1 MANDGNPKSYDSG
14 ELETAP
20 GEYGVTSGMV
30 AECVDDD
37 ALLIR
42 AHHQIG
48 LWEFD
53 TELPSMTAVQN
64 LFHELISAHGSPMLK
79 DRVIAALVEAF
90 DMELGGKRA
99 LASTW
104 TEIFKQ
110 VASDRA
116 QEARENRGHGD
127 ENTPLTAEEK
137 MALRVALW
145 PSICELAEAPDLM
158 KRIVQQVHAMG
169 VVNEVELIQL
179 TYLAATSRVLR
190 NPINLLAKGASSSGK
205 SFTTTKTLEL
215 IGPAFVNYLTSSSA
229 LYLVYDTRPLS
240 HTVLVIFEANQLQG
254 DDNSVFAMLLRTLI
268 SEGRVVHQTTVEDPD
283 SPSGRRVERIVR
295 EGPISLIV
303 TTTGELH
310 AENETRMLSFY
321 VSESREQ
328 TRGVIASL
336 AARAAGSSTASN
348 DFAVWHDFQSW
359 IGYGPTDAVIP
370 FAAQIAEQIPP
381 SMVRFRRDV
390 DSLFA
395 CIKASAILHQAQRKI
410 LPDGRVV
417 ATVADY
423 VVAYPI
429 FSRVMAQTSGH
440 GVTDSVRA
448 VVDLIAALAN
458 PAAARPSSG
467 RFNRAGTSDAG
478 AEVVLSCQQI
488 GTATGIGKTSAQRAV
503 RAAIEQGFLINNETK
518 PGKPFRLV
526 LKQRADEAASALLPN
541 PDSINPEVVTA

>member
-1 MANDGNPKSYDSG
+1 
-14 ELETAP
+14 L
-20 GEYGVTSGMV
+20 
-30 AECVDDD
+30 
-37 ALLIR
+37 
-42 AHHQIG
+42 
-48 LWEFD
+48 
-53 TELPSMTAVQN
+53 TAVQN

-79 DRVIAALVEAF
+79 DRVIAAIVAAF
-90 DMELGGKRA
+90 DKELGGKRA
-99 LASTW
+99 LAKTW

-110 VASDRA
+110 VASDHA
-116 QEARENRGHGD
+116 QEARENRGHAD
-127 ENTPLTAEEK
+127 NDTPLTAGEK
-137 MALRVALW
+137 AALRLALW
-145 PSICELAEAPDLM
+145 PFICELAESPDLM
-158 KRIVQQVHAMG
+158 QRIVQQVHAMG

-215 IGPAFVNYLTSSSA
+215 IGTAFVNYLTSSSA
-229 LYLVYDTRPLS
+229 LSLVYDTRPLS
-240 HTVLVIFEANQLQG
+240 NTVLVIFEANQLQG

-268 SEGRVVHQTTVEDPD
+268 SEGRIVHQTTVEDPA

-321 VSESREQ
+321 VSESQEQ

-336 AARAAGSSTASN
+336 AARAAGSGTASN
-348 DFAVWHDFQSW
+348 DLSVWHDFQSW

-370 FAAQIAEQIPP
+370 FAGQIAEKIPP

-395 CIKASAILHQAQRKI
+395 CIKASAILHQAQRDT

-423 VVAYPI
+423 AVAYPI
-429 FSRVMAQTSGH
+429 FSKVMAQTSGH

-448 VVDLIAALAN
+448 VVDLIAALAS
-458 PAAARPSSG
+458 PAAASPSSG
-467 RFNRAGTSDAG
+467 RFSRGVTSDAG
-478 AEVVLSCQQI
+478 AGVVLSCQQI

-526 LKQRADEAASALLPN
+526 LKQRADEAASALLPS
-541 PDSINPEVVTA
+541 PVSINPEVVTA